1 MSGLKF
7 YSQYGQDKF
16 LYENF
21 YKNKKDGFYVDI
33 GAHDGITL
41 SNTMLFEELGWDGV
55 CIEPLPTV
63 FEQLKNNRKCT
74 VLNCALSDNSGY
86 EEFLFLEGYTEMLS
100 GLVKE
105 YDPNHML
112 RINNELSIMG
122 GKKNLIS
129 CKTELFENLN
139 LPEKIDYISLDVE
152 GAEMT
157 ILKTINFDKYSINI
171 MTIEVNNSANEIDD
185 FMTNNGFEKIS
196 SMGCDYIYKNK
207 NFNI

>member
-1 MSGLKF
+1 
-7 YSQYGQDKF
+7 
-16 LYENF
+16 
-21 YKNKKDGFYVDI
+21 
-33 GAHDGITL
+33 
-41 SNTMLFEELGWDGV
+41 
-55 CIEPLPTV
+55 
-63 FEQLKNNRKCT
+63 
-74 VLNCALSDNSGY
+74 
-86 EEFLFLEGYTEMLS
+86 
-100 GLVKE
+100 
-105 YDPNHML
+105 ML